1 MIFTLI
7 FDLFIFFFFNKSNLI
22 FICKIKIFIILIYF
36 FKKNSIPRDLEI
48 IESLNLNEYV
58 NKEVSLKILIIYKYF
73 LKFKFS

>member
-36 FKKNSIPRDLEI
+36 FKKKKTRNIFLNKNKMQNSIPRDLEI

-58 NKEVSLKILIIYKYF
+58 NKEVSL
-73 LKFKFS
+73 

>member
-1 MIFTLI
+1 MQ
-7 FDLFIFFFFNKSNLI
+7 
-22 FICKIKIFIILIYF
+22 
-36 FKKNSIPRDLEI
+36 NSIPRDLEI